1 MRLRGVEERVDD
13 VLRKTDD
20 FQSTINRLEGQ
31 YLRNEGDKRLG
42 NDAALREANTVTV
55 KKR

>member
-1 MRLRGVEERVDD
+1 VRLRGVEERVDD